1 MHTPR
6 SPLTAHRLLWGLVT
20 AGLLVGVRD
29 LAGQTAPPL
38 EVRTTRAGV
47 YTSKQAS
54 RGSELYAL
62 NCQSCHTAAS
72 HTSPAFVAKWQG
84 RPLADLLAYMR
95 EEMPKSDPGSL
106 TARQYT
112 LLLAYLLKMNGM
124 PAGPEELPG
133 DSLALAKI
141 HIDFKA
147 PEPPQER

>member
-1 MHTPR
+1 MRFPR
-6 SPLTAHRLLWGLVT
+6 SPLTAHRLPYGLVT
-20 AGLLVGVRD
+20 AGLLVGVGN
-29 LAGQTAPPL
+29 LAGQTAPPI
-38 EVRTTRAGV
+38 ETRSTRAGV

-84 RPLADLLAYMR
+84 RPLADLFAYMR

-124 PAGPEELPG
+124 PAGPDELPG
-133 DSLALAKI
+133 DSLALTKI
-141 HIDFKA
+141 RIDLK
-147 PEPPQER
+147 PPDPQNR